1 LSIDE
6 IFSLLR
12 SIQSESPSLKRQ
24 QELVLVLLLYGSGL
38 RVSEAC
44 SLQWK
49 QIKWDRRQIHL
60 RGKGDKERLV
70 IIPKPCLQALKN
82 LSQVEKDSPYLFGAE
97 PLQTRAAYD
106 WIRQRGVRAGLH
118 TPISPHSLRHSF
130 ATHLLVSGANLR
142 TLQELLGH
150 SSLQATEK
158 YTHLGLDQLTKALK
172 NHHPLGDRQKVPKK
186 NVLKG

>member
-1 LSIDE
+1 
-6 IFSLLR
+6 
-12 SIQSESPSLKRQ
+12 
-24 QELVLVLLLYGSGL
+24 
-38 RVSEAC
+38 
-44 SLQWK
+44 
-49 QIKWDRRQIHL
+49 
-60 RGKGDKERLV
+60 
-70 IIPKPCLQALKN
+70 
-82 LSQVEKDSPYLFGAE
+82 
-97 PLQTRAAYD
+97 LQTRAAYD
-106 WIRQRGVRAGLH
+106 WIRQRGARAGLH

-186 NVLKG
+186 NVSKG